1 MKFLDFLNER
11 DSRQQ
16 YKKELNE
23 YDYQQ
28 LLKSKCS
35 NININDENCI
45 LYRGMSG
52 TNDYYLL
59 DSNQRNRTSADTS
72 NHYTVIF
79 EETFKDKLPLRS
91 KSIVCANYKN
101 INHTKNFGSELYKII
116 PFNDTKIGV
125 TVGNDIWDC
134 KILRKSIEYW
144 NNQYKKYN
152 ISDKSFESIVRDLE
166 EHKKSFNYHNS
177 TLHELLSKNDDIAKL
192 LIESYNPDNLK
203 LYSIN
208 EKEIKTVDYAAEM
221 WFSGKA
227 LAIKV

>member
-11 DSRQQ
+11 ESHQQ

-23 YDYQQ
+23 YEYQQ

-35 NININDENCI
+35 NINIDDENCI

-59 DSNQRNRTSADTS
+59 DSNQRNRASSDTS
-72 NHYTVIF
+72 NHYTAIF
-79 EETFKDKLPLRS
+79 EETFKNKLPLRS
-91 KSIVCANYKN
+91 KSIICANYKN
-101 INHTKNFGSELYKII
+101 KNHTKNFGSELYKII

-134 KILRKSIEYW
+134 KVLGKSIEYW
-144 NNQYKKYN
+144 NKQFSKHN
-152 ISDKSFESIVRDLE
+152 ISDKSFNDLVKDLE
-166 EHKKSFNYHNS
+166 EFKKSPLFRSSYLYHMLSN
-177 TLHELLSKNDDIAKL
+177 ENEVKDLLLDLYD
-192 LIESYNPDNLK
+192 PDHLK

-208 EKEIKTVDYAAEM
+208 EKEIDTVDYAAEM